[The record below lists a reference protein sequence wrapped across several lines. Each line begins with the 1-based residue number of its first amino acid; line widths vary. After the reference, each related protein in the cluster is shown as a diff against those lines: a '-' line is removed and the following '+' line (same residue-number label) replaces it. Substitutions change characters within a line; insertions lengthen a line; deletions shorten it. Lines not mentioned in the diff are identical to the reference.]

1 MSTLRKEPVIDSDPF
16 DLVDRVKLTWRDVRA
31 LAEDHVAEPTII
43 PPASPEI
50 DAPRDQALSVEEQK
64 KLIALLTPSIEAA
77 VRRTLRD
84 TLELS
89 LQNALSRV
97 RADVDRSTNGIVTE
111 ALSQALKKLPADEN
125 HDRR

>member
-1 MSTLRKEPVIDSDPF
+1 MSTLRKEPVIDADAF

-31 LAEDHVAEPTII
+31 LAQDHVAEPTII

-64 KLIALLTPSIEAA
+64 KLIALLTPSIETA

-97 RADVDRSTNGIVTE
+97 RADVDRSINGIVTE

-125 HDRR
+125 PDRR